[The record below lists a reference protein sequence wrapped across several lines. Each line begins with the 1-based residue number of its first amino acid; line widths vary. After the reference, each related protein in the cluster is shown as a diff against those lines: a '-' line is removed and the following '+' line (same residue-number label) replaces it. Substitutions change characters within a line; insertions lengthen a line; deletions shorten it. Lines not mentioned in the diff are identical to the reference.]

1 MSKYEFMINLKI
13 PQFLGLA
20 VPNAV
25 RPHRR
30 IHRIAAL
37 FAAARID
44 AIGTF
49 RKCRDV
55 RSVVANGGKADV
67 AGIAHFGSD

>member
-1 MSKYEFMINLKI
+1 MSKFEFMINLKI

-44 AIGTF
+44 AVGT
-49 RKCRDV
+49 KLPNVNV
-55 RSVVANGGKADV
+55 RRMVASGGKPNALRT
-67 AGIAHFGSD
+67 AQFG